1 MSNIIKINV
10 RYFINS
16 FYRIDNKYFSA
27 KERRGHEF
35 QYQALSD
42 WLLMHYL
49 INTPQKRTVANY
61 AQVLD
66 L

>member
-16 FYRIDNKYFSA
+16 FYRIDKNFSA
-27 KERRGHEF
+27 RERRGHEF

-49 INTPQKRTVANY
+49 INTPQKHTVANY